1 MTPALVSQR
10 TFADEIGISVTT
22 FKKWVASGRIPEP
35 LLLPGWPRW
44 SRTVVNRVK
53 AEIAQ
58 SGEGRYFRAAQ
69 TRRRKGGFQ
78 SRSPRFQQT
87 KRTAHS
93 GHVSGEFVSDVS
105 HDANHG
111 AADSGGHLHS
121 LERAR

>member
-1 MTPALVSQR
+1 VTPVLVSQR

-22 FKKWVASGRIPEP
+22 FKKWLASGRIPEP

-78 SRSPRFQQT
+78 SRTSRLQQCQGT
-87 KRTAHS
+87 RHTAH
-93 GHVSGEFVSDVS
+93 VAGESVGNL